1 MATAT
6 SQEDV
11 SAIFKAYPNVKRINQ
26 DEGCFDKDDNKIDV
40 DQDNIDAARVEL
52 DKKKYQVQRTGKQDP
67 EFPGV
72 LTTDTIYASVQ
83 EQLDMQYWDA
93 VNGTTTWKDH
103 VAAVKS
109 KYPKPS
115 QTVKKLTNRT

>member
-6 SQEDV
+6 SWTDAY
-11 SAIFKAYPNVKRINQ
+11 AIFKAYPNVVRVNQ
-26 DEGCFDKDDNKIDV
+26 DEGCFDASDNKIDV
-40 DQDNIDAARVEL
+40 DQDNVDAARVEL
-52 DKKKYQVQRTGKQDP
+52 DKDKYRIQRTGELDP
-67 EFPGV
+67 AFTGIA
-72 LTTDTIYASVQ
+72 TTDTIYASVQ

-103 VAAVKS
+103 ISAVKV

-115 QTVKKLTNRT
+115 S